1 MFGWMLY
8 FVSSG
13 KILYEGTVEHLK
25 RYRKGTCFCPCF
37 GVAYVSLGGLSCH
50 DGTCEIVDSNIEIP
64 ESSYFA
70 IFFGK

>member
-1 MFGWMLY
+1 MKELLNISKDTEKALV
-8 FVSSG
+8 FV
-13 KILYEGTVEHLK
+13 LVW
-25 RYRKGTCFCPCF
+25 
-37 GVAYVSLGGLSCH
+37 VAYVNLGGLSCH